1 MKSEKFLNVEVLWAA
16 TLYVTSMTCTQTQFH
31 SAMTEASQLA
41 SGLPLL
47 CFLWLAITASANS
60 TQLQFWKARHFIQI
74 YQGLPVHRTLCSAL
88 LHVFS
93 RQALLYI
100 FSRQPLGN
108 ISSWETCVA
117 FSLHLRWLWWVKI
130 LLLHQPL
137 LQNPAIITAP
147 MQAEITVLSWLH

>member
-1 MKSEKFLNVEVLWAA
+1 MWRFFGQQHCMLLAWHAHKRSFTQPWLKHHSWFLGSPSFA
-16 TLYVTSMTCTQTQFH
+16 F
-31 SAMTEASQLA
+31 
-41 SGLPLL
+41 SGLQ
-47 CFLWLAITASANS
+47 S
-60 TQLQFWKARHFIQI
+60 QHLQIPHSCNFEKQGILSKN